1 MFDKRHRD
9 EMITVFRK
17 IRDQFAD
24 KKPSERVAEIVMEM
38 ARGR

>member
-1 MFDKRHRD
+1 MFDERHRNN
-9 EMITVFRK
+9 MITAFRK

-38 ARGR
+38 AGRK